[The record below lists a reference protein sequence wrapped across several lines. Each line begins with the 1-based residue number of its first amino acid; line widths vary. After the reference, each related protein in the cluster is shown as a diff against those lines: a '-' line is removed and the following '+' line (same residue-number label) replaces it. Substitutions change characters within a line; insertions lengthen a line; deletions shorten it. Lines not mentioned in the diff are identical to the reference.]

1 MGAMMRPRRG
11 RRPKSEETPEAEATE
26 QPQAPAEAPA
36 QPPPPTPARRRFIIN
51 LNMLSNVDVKFYT
64 EGITRADVL
73 GRWQAVI
80 GRAKRER
87 PEDTVEVVMGDGD
100 GATSYILYLAE
111 VTAFAIG
118 PFVDDSD
125 AIDFTVNV

>member
-1 MGAMMRPRRG
+1 MGEMMRPRR
-11 RRPKSEETPEAEATE
+11 RRQPKTEDAPEAG
-26 QPQAPAEAPA
+26 AEEV
-36 QPPPPTPARRRFIIN
+36 TPVQQRFVIN

-64 EGITRADVL
+64 EGESMADVI
-73 GRWQAVI
+73 GRWRTAI

-87 PEDTVEVVMGDGD
+87 PEETVEVVMGEGE

-111 VTAFAIG
+111 VTAFAVG

-125 AIDFTVNV
+125 AINYTVNV

>member
-11 RRPKSEETPEAEATE
+11 RRPKTEEAPEAGADE
-26 QPQAPAEAPA
+26 QPQAQAPE
-36 QPPPPTPARRRFIIN
+36 RRRFIIN

-64 EGITRADVL
+64 EGEHRTDVI
-73 GRWQAVI
+73 GRWSAAI

-87 PEDTVEVVMGDGD
+87 PEETVEVVMGEGD

-111 VTAFAIG
+111 VTAFAVG

-125 AIDFTVNV
+125 AIDYTVNV

>member
-1 MGAMMRPRRG
+1 MGAMMRTRR
-11 RRPKSEETPEAEATE
+11 RRSAADQAAEAAPE
-26 QPQAPAEAPA
+26 QAAPEQAAPAR
-36 QPPPPTPARRRFIIN
+36 QRFIIN

-64 EGITRADVL
+64 EGDGRADVIE
-73 GRWQAVI
+73 RWRGAI

-87 PEDTVEVVMGDGD
+87 PEDTVEVVMGAGD

-111 VTAFAIG
+111 VTAFAVG

-125 AIDFTVNV
+125 AIDYTVNV